1 MYLECVHVIKDLLL
15 LLVSWIRPLGAG
27 LVLIVSRDFGTSA
40 SLYANLHHL
49 ARSQ

>member
-1 MYLECVHVIKDLLL
+1 MRACYKGSAA
-15 LLVSWIRPLGAG
+15 LVVLWIRPLGAG